1 MGSCVSFRM
10 SRDVYDPFTAARQQL
25 EMIEIEIEVTLACVG
40 NSGSCSQLYEVHA
53 LSGLGN
59 NVTGVKS

>member
-1 MGSCVSFRM
+1 M